1 MEVYTVT
8 AITEADFGCEETGRE
23 EPAALLRLT
32 PTGGDETGMKRVE
45 VAESVLAEQG
55 IAEGKKVCFAA
66 DGTIRKYVR
75 VVAAVIRDRK
85 EHGDRIFATARGYG
99 EYKGWWEFPGG
110 KIEPG
115 ETPEQALEREI
126 FEELDTR
133 ISVGKLIK
141 TIEYDYPKFHL
152 SMDCFWATIVEGHL
166 ELKEAEDARWLA
178 MEELRGVDWLPAD
191 LDLVEEILAE
201 NAGKGRNMNSITI
214 QKIGITNL
222 ALDAVVNAANDR
234 LDEGGGVCGHI
245 FRGAG
250 SAQMTAAC
258 RKIGGCPTG
267 SAVITP
273 GFRLPAKYVIHAVG
287 PIWSGGRRNEQK
299 LLYSAYR
306 QSLLL
311 AKENGLQSI
320 GFPLISSGIYGYPV
334 DGAWRTAIAAC
345 RDFLKDFPEYAME
358 IVFAV
363 IDDRVKALGE
373 ALLGEIE

>member
-8 AITEADFGCEETGRE
+8 AITEADFGCEETNRE
-23 EPAALLRLT
+23 EPMALVKLT
-32 PTGGDETGMKRVE
+32 PVGCAVSRVKWVE
-45 VAESVLAEQG
+45 VSERVLAEQG
-55 IAEGKKVCFAA
+55 IAEGKKVCFSA

-85 EHGDRIFATARGYG
+85 YHGDRIFATARGYG
-99 EYKGWWEFPGG
+99 EYKGRWEFPGG

-126 FEELDTR
+126 REELDTK
-133 ISVGKLIK
+133 ISVGRLIK

-178 MEELRGVDWLPAD
+178 MDELRGVDWLPAD
-191 LDLVEEILAE
+191 LELVEKILAE
-201 NAGKGRNMNSITI
+201 NAGEGRSMSSITI
-214 QKIGITNL
+214 QKIGITDL

-234 LDEGGGVCGHI
+234 LDEGGGVCGFI

-250 SAQMTAAC
+250 TAEMTAAC

-287 PIWSGGRRNEQK
+287 PIWRGGNYNEPK

-311 AKENGLQSI
+311 AKENGLHSI

-334 DGAWRTAIAAC
+334 DGAWRVALKAC
-345 RDFLKDFPEYAME
+345 RDFLKDFPEYEME
-358 IVFAV
+358 IVFSV
-363 IDDRVKALGE
+363 IDDRNKAIGE
-373 ALLGEIE
+373 AMLREI